1 MIVVSIINHS
11 YWSYV
16 QQLSPHKSAINH
28 IESSFLLAKSQ
39 FSGLGRG
46 FTRWAPWGTSYEDL
60 GPSSPPCIEAI
71 LAPECDDVQKS
82 HVRWCTEY
90 IYIYTYYILYII
102 YIYDVYIYTSY
113 SYHLSLARPNGHP
126 HDKAP
131 SKRGKTF
138 QARNWIFS
146 NLTWLRLQIFS
157 GVPQEAAKTLVRWNS
172 VVVTHRSSLEV

>member
-90 IYIYTYYILYII
+90 IYIYILYII
-102 YIYDVYIYTSY
+102 YYISYTY
-113 SYHLSLARPNGHP
+113 MMYTYTHHIHIISLLQDPMAILMTRLLANVERLFRPETG
-126 HDKAP
+126 
-131 SKRGKTF
+131 
-138 QARNWIFS
+138 
-146 NLTWLRLQIFS
+146 
-157 GVPQEAAKTLVRWNS
+157 
-172 VVVTHRSSLEV
+172 SSAI

>member
-16 QQLSPHKSAINH
+16 QQLSPHKSAINP
-28 IESSFLLAKSQ
+28 IESPFLLAKSP

-60 GPSSPPCIEAI
+60 GPSSPPSIEAI

-90 IYIYTYYILYII
+90 IYIYIYIHILYHIMLYHICTYII
-102 YIYDVYIYTSY
+102 SYTY
-113 SYHLSLARPNGHP
+113 MMYTYTHHIHIISLFQEPMAILMTRLLANVERLFRPETG
-126 HDKAP
+126 
-131 SKRGKTF
+131 
-138 QARNWIFS
+138 
-146 NLTWLRLQIFS
+146 
-157 GVPQEAAKTLVRWNS
+157 
-172 VVVTHRSSLEV
+172 SSAI